1 MTMKVQFRVFRKAFL
16 ENIRFGV
23 MFGWKVYYS
32 AMKMYRRLGVL
43 NKRDL
48 LLITVRTRS
57 LRSK

>member
-1 MTMKVQFRVFRKAFL
+1 MKVQFRVFRKAFL

-23 MFGWKVYYS
+23 MFGCKVYYC

-43 NKRDL
+43 NKRVL

>member
-48 LLITVRTRS
+48 LLITIRTRN

>member
-1 MTMKVQFRVFRKAFL
+1 MKVQFRVFRKAFL